1 MRSLRSSP
9 MSYGISTMRFELR
22 STSRRFD
29 MYGNRRGH
37 VGSPAGNV
45 SKRERTWTH
54 IALGTTATRHTGIAQ
69 QEDLGPLGLPLGL
82 VNGVIQV
89 LAEVVVRHDTHGP
102 GAVVR
107 GGERGAEGRGREEA
121 RGEGAASDRGCGHVR
136 QAVSSVRED
145 AS

>member
-1 MRSLRSSP
+1 
-9 MSYGISTMRFELR
+9 
-22 STSRRFD
+22 

-82 VNGVIQV
+82 VNGVDI
-89 LAEVVVRHDTHGP
+89 ERRRERH
-102 GAVVR
+102 
-107 GGERGAEGRGREEA
+107 
-121 RGEGAASDRGCGHVR
+121 RGEGAHFGSPQG
-136 QAVSSVRED
+136 SSPTSLNQLLVQGR
-145 AS
+145 